1 MFFCNVKASNLY
13 KDEKTKKKIEIYLNL
28 LMKHGIWCDTIV
40 KLQSFGTKK
49 GIIIVD
55 GKLIE
60 LPLNISNQ
68 FEDESNT

>member
-1 MFFCNVKASNLY
+1 MKASNLY

-40 KLQSFGTKK
+40 KLQNFGDQK
-49 GIIIVD
+49 GILIVD

-60 LPLNISNQ
+60 LP
-68 FEDESNT
+68 

>member
-1 MFFCNVKASNLY
+1 MKASNLH

-40 KLQSFGTKK
+40 KLQNFGDQK
-49 GIIIVD
+49 GILIVD

-60 LPLNISNQ
+60 LP
-68 FEDESNT
+68 